1 MLHRADLL
9 PPECRVQVLT
19 RLQRLTDELH
29 KHINSGAS
37 TGVLMALI
45 HEGAEV
51 DLRDQANKTPL
62 MRAAADA
69 DVKRVD
75 LLLGLGAQL
84 TLQDSTGNTALHHA
98 ASSSWTKPGSARL
111 DTFRLLLQRG
121 VNPAAQ
127 DRRGQTVLVNVILRC
142 CNTDK
147 CTVSVEV
154 GGFLGE
160 ALQFETL
167 CEYEHLFSN
176 DVAPV

>member
-98 ASSSWTKPGSARL
+98 ASSTSSRSIRHISVTFAARCQSCSPRS
-111 DTFRLLLQRG
+111 TWANCAGKCHPTLLQ
-121 VNPAAQ
+121 
-127 DRRGQTVLVNVILRC
+127 
-142 CNTDK
+142 
-147 CTVSVEV
+147 
-154 GGFLGE
+154 
-160 ALQFETL
+160 
-167 CEYEHLFSN
+167 H
-176 DVAPV
+176 